1 MRRLEV
7 HLNLRGCRH
16 TDPRTLRRRRAF
28 GCRAALS
35 SKSRTWDY
43 RSQETLAIGSCAG
56 ELNESGLASPGFPA
70 REYDTLGGLILRTRE
85 LSGPMAVSIWPQR
98 PHPTHPRVAPRETQV
113 LFRIVV
119 AGLPPRTSHA
129 QLAGRASVTDGD
141 TVRVAGARVRLHGID
156 APESQQ
162 TCVAGGSRWRC
173 GAEATRALAR
183 RIGGRPIACEERD
196 RDRYG
201 RIVAVCRVRGEDLN
215 RWMVRQ
221 GWALAYRHY
230 SMDYVPD
237 ERAARAAKRG
247 LWRGDFVPPWRW
259 RKGER
264 IEGAAS
270 KSGKSTSGRCRIKGN
285 ISRKGV
291 RIYHAP
297 GGQSYNQTRINTS
310 KGERWFCSESEARV
324 AGWRKARR

>member
-1 MRRLEV
+1 
-7 HLNLRGCRH
+7 
-16 TDPRTLRRRRAF
+16 
-28 GCRAALS
+28 
-35 SKSRTWDY
+35 
-43 RSQETLAIGSCAG
+43 
-56 ELNESGLASPGFPA
+56 
-70 REYDTLGGLILRTRE
+70 
-85 LSGPMAVSIWPQR
+85 MAV
-98 PHPTHPRVAPRETQV
+98 
-113 LFRIVV
+113 
-119 AGLPPRTSHA
+119 AGVPPAHA

-141 TVRVAGARVRLHGID
+141 SVRVAGERVRLHGID
-156 APESQQ
+156 APESKQ

-183 RIGGRPIACEERD
+183 RIGGRSIACEERD

-264 IEGAAS
+264 IEGGAS

-291 RIYHAP
+291 RIYHVPA
-297 GGQSYNQTRINTS
+297 GQSYDQTRINTS
-310 KGERWFCSESEARV
+310 KGERWFCSEAEARA